1 MSIYQAAGLCG
12 ATCGLLAAG
21 VMGQAFGWRIALGG
35 LGLLGLPVAAVVF
48 FFLRGKSFAPAA
60 SAPRPVLDDLRTLA
74 TASRF
79 KRVTLAIS
87 LASFATYANHQ
98 WISAF
103 FLRAHGVTLSKVG
116 ILSGVSTGLGGMV
129 GALFGGYVAA
139 RLMPRNINWDLRVP
153 MIVYALAAPLYIIAL
168 TAHSTSTSVI
178 WNFIATC
185 VGASG
190 GGVVLAGLQ
199 RCAPRECRAT
209 ANAVMLIVSAI
220 AGIGFGP
227 VAVGLLSDALSGSLG
242 HESLRW
248 AMIASALAFTGASVC
263 LLWAGVPAKSDLAQS
278 DAQEELA

>member
-1 MSIYQAAGLCG
+1 
-12 ATCGLLAAG
+12 
-21 VMGQAFGWRIALGG
+21 
-35 LGLLGLPVAAVVF
+35 
-48 FFLRGKSFAPAA
+48 
-60 SAPRPVLDDLRTLA
+60 
-74 TASRF
+74 
-79 KRVTLAIS
+79 
-87 LASFATYANHQ
+87 
-98 WISAF
+98 
-103 FLRAHGVTLSKVG
+103 
-116 ILSGVSTGLGGMV
+116 
-129 GALFGGYVAA
+129 
-139 RLMPRNINWDLRVP
+139 